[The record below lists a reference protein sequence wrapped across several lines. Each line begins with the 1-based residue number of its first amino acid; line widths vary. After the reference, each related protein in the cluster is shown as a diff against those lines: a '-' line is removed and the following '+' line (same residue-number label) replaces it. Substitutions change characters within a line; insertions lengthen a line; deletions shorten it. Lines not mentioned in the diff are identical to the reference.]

1 MKRTILI
8 IRKLRKYSTWY
19 KVLYYAFSAIAFIAL
34 AGIVFNFAHVIT
46 FALCAVFAQ
55 LMSKEYEYIK
65 DNEKD

>member
-1 MKRTILI
+1 MILI

-19 KVLYYAFSAIAFIAL
+19 KVLYYTFSIIAFIAL
-34 AGIVFNFAHVIT
+34 AGIAFNFAHVIT
-46 FALCAVFAQ
+46 FALCAVLAQ